1 MGARPRHARRHRMS
15 HSLVAVWLLALVG
28 TLAFGGWAALQRS
41 TDPAAA
47 VPASPAA
54 MVPPASTGQAGPAGE
69 AASAGRAEEQAADPV
84 RVRVPAVGI
93 DAPVGPLFVDDD
105 GVLPP
110 PESFDATGWWHDGPE
125 PGEAGP
131 AVIAGHV
138 DSYRGPAVFFR
149 LDEINE
155 GDEILVDRAD
165 GSTVTFVAHRIEQ
178 HPKDEFPTEVVYGD
192 TPETALRLITCGG
205 SFDEKDRRYL
215 ANVIVF
221 ANRSPG

>member
-1 MGARPRHARRHRMS
+1 MGVRPRHARDRGTRRS
-15 HSLVAVWLLALVG
+15 PVAVWLIALVG
-28 TLAFGGWAALQRS
+28 TLVLGGWATLQRS

-47 VPASPAA
+47 VPPSPAA
-54 MVPPASTGQAGPAGE
+54 MVPPAPAGPDPAGQATP
-69 AASAGRAEEQAADPV
+69 SGRAEKDAADPV
-84 RVRVPAVGI
+84 RVRVPSVGI
-93 DAPVGPLFVDDD
+93 DAPVGPLFVDDN

-149 LDEINE
+149 LDETE
-155 GDEILVDRAD
+155 AGDKIFVDRAD

-178 HPKDEFPTEVVYGD
+178 HPKDGFPTEAVYGN

-205 SFDEKDRRYL
+205 SFDEEDRRYL

-221 ANRSPG
+221 ATRSAG